1 MYDQALMHSLTTEH
15 LSKRLRELCRGL
27 SHAFSTR
34 SEVETFTIEDLA
46 LLQRIADAVV
56 QRRMAAPAIV
66 FLESLGPMSFLGSQA
81 LHFFAPIIELAFS
94 AHEVSQVAALLEHRD
109 TTVRLI
115 ALIEAAS
122 APQGAASR

>member
-1 MYDQALMHSLTTEH
+1 MATFTKASLTE
-15 LSKRLRELCRGL
+15 KWEQVRAGL

-34 SEVETFTIEDLA
+34 SEVDTFTIEDLA

-56 QRRMAAPAIV
+56 QRRMAAPAVV
-66 FLESLGPMSFLGSQA
+66 FLESLGPMNFLGSQA

-94 AHEVSQVAALLEHRD
+94 AQEVSQVAALLERRD

-122 APQGAASR
+122 APQRAAAQ

>member
-1 MYDQALMHSLTTEH
+1 MASFTKASLTE
-15 LSKRLRELCRGL
+15 KWDRVRVGL

-34 SEVETFTIEDLA
+34 AEAEIFTVEDLA

-56 QRRMAAPAIV
+56 QRRMAAPAVV

-94 AHEVSQVAALLEHRD
+94 AHEVSQVAALLERRD
-109 TTVRLI
+109 TTVCLI

-122 APQGAASR
+122 VPQGAAAQ

>member
-1 MYDQALMHSLTTEH
+1 MASFTKASLMGKWGWVRAE
-15 LSKRLRELCRGL
+15 L

-34 SEVETFTIEDLA
+34 SEAETFTIEDLG

-94 AHEVSQVAALLEHRD
+94 AHEVSQVAALLERRD

-122 APQGAASR
+122 APQRAAAQ

>member
-1 MYDQALMHSLTTEH
+1 MASFTKAALTE
-15 LSKRLRELCRGL
+15 KWDRVRAEL

-34 SEVETFTIEDLA
+34 SAAETFTLGDLA

-56 QRRMAAPAIV
+56 QRRMAAPAVV

-94 AHEVSQVAALLEHRD
+94 AHEVSQVAVLLERRD

-122 APQGAASR
+122 APQGAAAR

>member
-1 MYDQALMHSLTTEH
+1 MASFIKGSLTG
-15 LSKRLRELCRGL
+15 KWDRVRAGL
-27 SHAFSTR
+27 VHAFSTR
-34 SEVETFTIEDLA
+34 SEAEPLTIEDLA

-56 QRRMAAPAIV
+56 QRRMAAPAVV
-66 FLESLGPMSFLGSQA
+66 FLESLGPMNFLGSQA

-94 AHEVSQVAALLEHRD
+94 AHEVSQVGALLERRD

-122 APQGAASR
+122 VLHGAAAR

>member
-1 MYDQALMHSLTTEH
+1 MASFTKASLMGKWGRVRAE
-15 LSKRLRELCRGL
+15 L

-34 SEVETFTIEDLA
+34 SEAETFTIEDLA

-56 QRRMAAPAIV
+56 QRRMAAPAVV
-66 FLESLGPMSFLGSQA
+66 FLESLGPMNFLGSQA
-81 LHFFAPIIELAFS
+81 LHFFSPIIELAFS
-94 AHEVSQVAALLEHRD
+94 AQEVSQVAALLERRD

-122 APQGAASR
+122 TPQGATAR

>member
-1 MYDQALMHSLTTEH
+1 MASFTKVSLTE
-15 LSKRLRELCRGL
+15 KWGRVRAEL

-34 SEVETFTIEDLA
+34 SEAETFTIEDLA

-56 QRRMAAPAIV
+56 QRRMAAPAV
-66 FLESLGPMSFLGSQA
+66 MFLESLGPMSFLGSQA

-94 AHEVSQVAALLEHRD
+94 AHEVSQVAALLERRD

-122 APQGAASR
+122 APQGTAVR

>member
-1 MYDQALMHSLTTEH
+1 MASFTKASLTKKWDRVRAE
-15 LSKRLRELCRGL
+15 L

-34 SEVETFTIEDLA
+34 SAAETLSIEDLV

-56 QRRMAAPAIV
+56 QRGMAAPAVV

-94 AHEVSQVAALLEHRD
+94 AHEVSQVATLLERRD

-122 APQGAASR
+122 AAQGAAAP

>member
-1 MYDQALMHSLTTEH
+1 MASFTKVSLTE
-15 LSKRLRELCRGL
+15 KWDRVRAGL

-34 SEVETFTIEDLA
+34 AEAETFTIEDLA

-56 QRRMAAPAIV
+56 QRRMAAPAVV

-94 AHEVSQVAALLEHRD
+94 AHEVSQVAALLERRD

-122 APQGAASR
+122 APQGAAAR

>member
-1 MYDQALMHSLTTEH
+1 MASFTKVSLTE
-15 LSKRLRELCRGL
+15 KWDRVRAGL

-34 SEVETFTIEDLA
+34 SEAETFTIEDLA

-56 QRRMAAPAIV
+56 QRRMAAPAVV

-94 AHEVSQVAALLEHRD
+94 AHEVSQVAALLERRD

-115 ALIEAAS
+115 ALIETAS
-122 APQGAASR
+122 APQGAAAR

>member
-1 MYDQALMHSLTTEH
+1 MASFTKASLTEQWG
-15 LSKRLRELCRGL
+15 RVRAGL

-34 SEVETFTIEDLA
+34 SAAETFTIEDLA

-56 QRRMAAPAIV
+56 QRRMAAPAVV

-94 AHEVSQVAALLEHRD
+94 AHEVSQVASLLERRD

-122 APQGAASR
+122 APQGAAAR

>member
-1 MYDQALMHSLTTEH
+1 MTFFTKAALTE
-15 LSKRLRELCRGL
+15 KWEQVRAGL

-34 SEVETFTIEDLA
+34 SEAETFTIEDLA
-46 LLQRIADAVV
+46 LLQRVADAVV
-56 QRRMAAPAIV
+56 KRGMAAPAVV

-94 AHEVSQVAALLEHRD
+94 ANEVSQVAALLERRD

-122 APQGAASR
+122 TPQGATAR

>member
-1 MYDQALMHSLTTEH
+1 MASFTKVSLTE
-15 LSKRLRELCRGL
+15 KWKQVRAGL

-34 SEVETFTIEDLA
+34 SEAEFFTIEDLE
-46 LLQRIADAVV
+46 LLQRVADAVV
-56 QRRMAAPAIV
+56 KRGMAAPAVV

-94 AHEVSQVAALLEHRD
+94 AHEVSQVAALLERRD

-122 APQGAASR
+122 APQGAPAR

>member
-1 MYDQALMHSLTTEH
+1 MASFTKASLTE
-15 LSKRLRELCRGL
+15 KWEQVRAGL

-34 SEVETFTIEDLA
+34 SEVDTFTIEDLA

-56 QRRMAAPAIV
+56 QRRMAAPAVV
-66 FLESLGPMSFLGSQA
+66 FLESLGPMNFLGSQA

-94 AHEVSQVAALLEHRD
+94 AQEVSQVAALLERRD

-122 APQGAASR
+122 APQRAAAR

>member
-1 MYDQALMHSLTTEH
+1 MASFTKASLTE
-15 LSKRLRELCRGL
+15 KWDRVRAEL

-34 SEVETFTIEDLA
+34 SEAETFTIADLA

-66 FLESLGPMSFLGSQA
+66 FLESLGPMSFLSSQA

-94 AHEVSQVAALLEHRD
+94 AHEVSQVAALLERRD

-122 APQGAASR
+122 APQGAAAR

>member
-1 MYDQALMHSLTTEH
+1 MASFTKASLTE
-15 LSKRLRELCRGL
+15 KWDRVRAGL

-34 SEVETFTIEDLA
+34 AEADPFTIEDLA

-56 QRRMAAPAIV
+56 QRRMVAPAVV

-94 AHEVSQVAALLEHRD
+94 AHEVSQVAALLERRD

-122 APQGAASR
+122 APQGAAAR

>member
-1 MYDQALMHSLTTEH
+1 MASFTKASLTE
-15 LSKRLRELCRGL
+15 KWDRVRAEL

-34 SEVETFTIEDLA
+34 SEAEVFTIEDLA

-94 AHEVSQVAALLEHRD
+94 AQEVSQVAALLERRD

-122 APQGAASR
+122 APQGAAAR

>member
-1 MYDQALMHSLTTEH
+1 MASFTKVSLTE
-15 LSKRLRELCRGL
+15 KWDRVRAEL

-34 SEVETFTIEDLA
+34 AEAELFTIEDLA

-56 QRRMAAPAIV
+56 QRRIAAPAVV

-94 AHEVSQVAALLEHRD
+94 AHEVSQVAALLERRD
-109 TTVRLI
+109 TTVRLM
-115 ALIEAAS
+115 ALIETAS
-122 APQGAASR
+122 APQGAAAR

>member
-1 MYDQALMHSLTTEH
+1 MASFTKASLAE
-15 LSKRLRELCRGL
+15 KWDRVRAGL

-34 SEVETFTIEDLA
+34 SEAETFTIEDLA

-94 AHEVSQVAALLEHRD
+94 AQEVSQVAALLERRD

-122 APQGAASR
+122 APQGAAAR

>member
-1 MYDQALMHSLTTEH
+1 MASFTKASLTE
-15 LSKRLRELCRGL
+15 KWDRVRAEL

-34 SEVETFTIEDLA
+34 AEAETFTIEDLA

-94 AHEVSQVAALLEHRD
+94 AHEVSQVAALLERRD

-122 APQGAASR
+122 APQGAAAQ

>member
-1 MYDQALMHSLTTEH
+1 MASFTKASLTE
-15 LSKRLRELCRGL
+15 KWDRVRAGL

-34 SEVETFTIEDLA
+34 SEAETFTIEDLA

-56 QRRMAAPAIV
+56 QRRMAAPAVV

-94 AHEVSQVAALLEHRD
+94 AHEVSQVAVLLERRD
-109 TTVRLI
+109 TTIRLI

-122 APQGAASR
+122 VPQGAAAR

>member
-1 MYDQALMHSLTTEH
+1 MASFTKASLTE
-15 LSKRLRELCRGL
+15 KWDRVRAEL

-34 SEVETFTIEDLA
+34 AEAETFTLEDLA

-94 AHEVSQVAALLEHRD
+94 AHEVSQVAALLERRD

-122 APQGAASR
+122 APQGAAAQ

>member
-1 MYDQALMHSLTTEH
+1 MASFTKASLTEKWD
-15 LSKRLRELCRGL
+15 LVRAGL

-34 SEVETFTIEDLA
+34 SESETFTIEDLA
-46 LLQRIADAVV
+46 LLQRVADAVV
-56 QRRMAAPAIV
+56 KRGMAAPAVV
-66 FLESLGPMSFLGSQA
+66 FLESLGPMNFLGSQA

-94 AHEVSQVAALLEHRD
+94 AKEVSQVAVLLERRD

-122 APQGAASR
+122 APQEAAAR

>member
-1 MYDQALMHSLTTEH
+1 MASFTKASLTEQWD
-15 LSKRLRELCRGL
+15 RVRAGL
-27 SHAFSTR
+27 AHAFSTR
-34 SEVETFTIEDLA
+34 AESEPFTIDDLA

-56 QRRMAAPAIV
+56 QRRMAAPAV
-66 FLESLGPMSFLGSQA
+66 LFLESLGPMNFLGSQA

-94 AHEVSQVAALLEHRD
+94 AQEVSQVAALLERRD

-122 APQGAASR
+122 APQRAAAQ